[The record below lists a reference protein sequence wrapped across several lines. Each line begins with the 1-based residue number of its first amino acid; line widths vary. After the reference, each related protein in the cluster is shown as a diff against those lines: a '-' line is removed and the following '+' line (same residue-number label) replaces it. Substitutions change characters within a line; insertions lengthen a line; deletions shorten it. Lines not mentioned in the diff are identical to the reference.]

1 MATPRDYPKEVD
13 AAVKKLT
20 AVVRDMTT
28 QMEEQARLAATA
40 QSRID
45 ELMREIQLKDSKAE
59 RLERT
64 MKEVQEKAQGATDL
78 ATKNRALQ
86 GELDAIKGQLE
97 KMSQT
102 YRELMAQ
109 QKEAIPVQELLAIYI
124 HLLED
129 VFGAQPHAKALFLLH
144 GAKTQMTRTEITK
157 TAGHE
162 PTAIRK
168 ALGDLSRAG
177 LVDYDV
183 EKETVRLKKRLYA

>member
-20 AVVRDMTT
+20 AVVKDIMV
-28 QMEEQARLAATA
+28 QMEEQGRLAQTA

-45 ELMREIQLKDSKAE
+45 ELMRENQLKDSKTE

-109 QKEAIPVQELLAIYI
+109 QKETIPVQELLAIYI

-129 VFGAQPHAKALFLLH
+129 VFAAQPHAKALFLLH

-183 EKETVRLKKRLYA
+183 EKETVRLKKRLYT